1 MSFLKIQN
9 LNDIAV
15 KSIDLN
21 GNYFFYSKFKNFEG
35 EITSP
40 YYVINL
46 PLNGEECYV
55 VNDKKFKI
63 DKSHYLLTKPG
74 QKKISILRSK
84 DYVESLSL
92 CLSEDYLQKLYKDTA
107 KNVDELLDFPVDK
120 DNSDFILN
128 HTYKIRN
135 TPLSYFLLN
144 VKNDF
149 KNNALNTS
157 FNKDM
162 FFLELGSLLLNN
174 QIKIQNKLSLLPNTR
189 ISTREEIYRRV
200 DIMNQFIHDNF
211 TESITLEE
219 LSQVAYLSKYH
230 AVRCYKKIEGMSPY
244 KKITML
250 RLEKAKELLNL
261 GFSISEVSDLCGF
274 TDYRAFS
281 KLFKS
286 FFGFLPSNY
295 LKKETLTKDL

>member
-1 MSFLKIQN
+1 MNILKIQN
-9 LNDIAV
+9 LNDVAV

-21 GNYFFYSKFKNFEG
+21 DNYFFRSKFKKFEA

-55 VNDKKFKI
+55 VNDEKFKI
-63 DKSHYLLTKPG
+63 NKSHYLLTKPM
-74 QKKISILRSK
+74 QKKISLLRSE

-92 CLSEDYLQKLYKDTA
+92 CLSHEYLQKLYKDTA
-107 KNVDELLDFPVDK
+107 KNFEELLDIPFDK
-120 DNSDFILN
+120 DNSSFILN
-128 HTYKIRN
+128 HTYRIRN
-135 TPLSYFLLN
+135 TPLSYFLLK

-149 KNNALNTS
+149 KINALNTS

-174 QIKIQNKLSLLPNTR
+174 QTKIQNKLSLLPNTR
-189 ISTREEIYRRV
+189 ISTRKEIYRRV

-211 TESITLEE
+211 TENITIEE
-219 LSQVAYLSKYH
+219 LSQIACLSKYH
-230 AVRCYKKIEGMSPY
+230 AIRCYQKIEGMSPY
-244 KKITML
+244 KKITIL
-250 RLEKAKELLNL
+250 RLQKAKELLNQ
-261 GFSISEVSDLCGF
+261 GFSISEVSDVCGF

-281 KLFKS
+281 KSFKKQ
-286 FFGFLPSNY
+286 FGLIPSGY
-295 LKKETLTKDL
+295 LKKHIM